1 VEGLGVGGRVGAE
14 LVGEGLTEVLVGGE
28 GGGGLAGGGVGEHD
42 GAPGGLVEGVG
53 GGGGAGVGQ
62 GAGMVADG
70 QGGVPG
76 QVPGSGGEVLGL
88 AARGL
93 GPVGVGL
100 VGQERAPAEQD
111 EGTLGGGEGEGRL
124 AGQAGLGLGGEP
136 FRLVQVDL
144 DPGPGHEPPALA
156 VAGDR
161 LRPSTARSRL
171 TRVARLASGS
181 LGSRPPHRASAATSA
196 GTTEPRRAN
205 SSFSSV
211 RPLRLASSAAGT
223 TRPSTATA
231 RTPSTCTRR
240 LVCCLMHG
248 FWRSPSPVAR
258 AAAAAGPGKPPQAPA
273 ADPCVANRAAHS
285 LQPPASSGTPSSRS
299 AAAWSWW

>member
-1 VEGLGVGGRVGAE
+1 VEGLGVGGGVGAE
-14 LVGEGLTEVLVGGE
+14 LVGEGLAEVLVGRRGRRRAHRRRCGRAWWRARRTRRRGRRWWRRGRGPGR
-28 GGGGLAGGGVGEHD
+28 GGGRRRPGRRPRR
-42 GAPGGLVEGVG
+42 GAWRSRSAARPR
-53 GGGGAGVGQ
+53 
-62 GAGMVADG
+62 
-70 QGGVPG
+70 
-76 QVPGSGGEVLGL
+76 GGE
-88 AARGL
+88 A
-93 GPVGVGL
+93 GPSRR
-100 VGQERAPAEQD
+100 RAHRPGRSPAEQ
-111 EGTLGGGEGEGRL
+111 GQRTLGGGEGEGRL
-124 AGQAGLGLGGEP
+124 AGQAGGGLGGEP